1 MTPKKILVLLLLAGL
16 SLSLAGCS
24 AAQKQKIEETDQW
37 IRENM
42 W

>member
-1 MTPKKILVLLLLAGL
+1 MMGKRWMLMILLATICL
-16 SLSLAGCS
+16 SLLGCS
-24 AAQKQKIEETDQW
+24 AAQKQKIDEADRW